1 MSAGDAAGSIRT
13 LLVDDHPVVRYGV
26 RHILDSEDDIEVVGE
41 LDGIGG
47 IGAAIESARPDV
59 VLLDLEL
66 GEIQGVEALRQ
77 SARLRRNSRS
87 SSTPR
92 TTKRTTSSRRRNW
105 EWTATC

>member
-47 IGAAIESARPDV
+47 SC
-59 VLLDLEL
+59 
-66 GEIQGVEALRQ
+66 
-77 SARLRRNSRS
+77 ARLRRNSRS